1 MERKVNIL
9 LAISLIIFS
18 WMLILFSTMQ
28 KQKPKTAEYWAIE
41 AVKEEYLESVYG
53 DYGFLGYTIN
63 EITITGDGNDI
74 DSNQRG
80 YGYKA
85 YAVMILDDSGKSHYY
100 NVWIDFRTT
109 AFDDYF
115 GARKIKEENIV
126 DIDIEEAHRG

>member
-1 MERKVNIL
+1 MQRKANIFL
-9 LAISLIIFS
+9 EILVISLI
-18 WMLILFSTMQ
+18 MLSISIIVL
-28 KQKPKTAEYWAIE
+28 KQKSKTAEDWAIE
-41 AVKEEYLESVYG
+41 VVKEEYLESVYG

-63 EITITGDGNDI
+63 EITITGDVDDI

-109 AFDDYF
+109 AFQDFF
-115 GARKIKEENIV
+115 GARNIKEENIV
-126 DIDIEEAHRG
+126 DIDIEEAYRER